1 MDEREGFDAQ
11 QEAKR
16 EVAGKVDRST
26 RERMWSGLTKYLAAE
41 AQHARK
47 AAGAEKKKD
56 QDRRSR

>member
-11 QEAKR
+11 QDAKH

-26 RERMWSGLTKYLAAE
+26 RERMWDGLTKYLAAE

-47 AAGAEKKKD
+47 SAPEKKERKRGG
-56 QDRRSR
+56 Q